1 MIRRPTANNGF
12 NIMSKLDYLSKSKLS
27 VDNIETLGR
36 VSDRMDLVKFVNLNH
51 NKQKHIL
58 KSCVKKNRFE
68 DVKGIALHIIDK
80 YDQQGVSLNFYGC
93 EYCGGY
99 HVTGVNKERR
109 AQIEEMIIH
118 LKARL
123 GDLK

>member
-1 MIRRPTANNGF
+1 MITF
-12 NIMSKLDYLSKSKLS
+12 DYLSKSKLS
-27 VDNIETLGR
+27 VDNVETLGR

-58 KSCVKKNRFE
+58 KSCVKKSRFE

-80 YDQQGVSLNFYGC
+80 YDQQGVALNFYGC
-93 EYCGGY
+93 KYCGGY

-109 AQIEEMIIH
+109 DQIEEMIVN

-123 GDLK
+123 VGLK